1 LVLLSAAGSAARISG
16 TEVAALALAPVGVHF
31 ATRPSALVVAWK
43 VTGLEGEA
51 GAESRVRVT
60 GRLAAGV
67 PVKVLRQ
74 WQVMGSR
81 DMLGGW
87 VVVEGV
93 DVDRREAVSCC

>member
-1 LVLLSAAGSAARISG
+1 
-16 TEVAALALAPVGVHF
+16 
-31 ATRPSALVVAWK
+31 
-43 VTGLEGEA
+43 
-51 GAESRVRVT
+51 VT

-93 DVDRREAVSCC
+93 DVDRREAESCC